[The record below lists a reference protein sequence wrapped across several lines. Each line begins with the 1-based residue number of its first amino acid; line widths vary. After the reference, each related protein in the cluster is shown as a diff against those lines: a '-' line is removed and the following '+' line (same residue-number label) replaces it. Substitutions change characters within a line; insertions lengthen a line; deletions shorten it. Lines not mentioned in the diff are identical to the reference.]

1 MKSQVSELTRVARYL
16 GALCR
21 RKLTGELTLANDAQ
35 HCQFHFASGSLLYAF
50 RETHRVR
57 RWQRMLQ
64 RHCPGTNPRDLS
76 FINTTTDL
84 AWEWC
89 FLQRAVAQEQVT
101 PSQIKAIL
109 KDNLEEVLFP
119 LINSSPLTIG
129 WKPTEAFTVSTYLS
143 LSAEDIR
150 QSFRSTYQNYNQLQQ
165 MGLSYLFP
173 EMAPVVKSP
182 ALQER
187 FATESSLN
195 LVAFLDGQSTIWDL
209 VVTTRQPLA
218 VVNRLL
224 HYLVQQ
230 GVVKLE
236 TIPDLAAPQFASAPL
251 EPEVVVEPAYQPLI
265 ACIDDSPT
273 VGKVLEEFLSS
284 SGYRL
289 LYIQNPMQGIATLTQ
304 DKPDLIFLDLVMPD
318 TSGYNLCQFLRNS
331 IAFKDVPIIIMTSWD
346 GVINRTRAK
355 LVGARDFLGK
365 PFSQEDV
372 IKMIQKYLP
381 KS

>member
-1 MKSQVSELTRVARYL
+1 
-16 GALCR
+16 
-21 RKLTGELTLANDAQ
+21 
-35 HCQFHFASGSLLYAF
+35 
-50 RETHRVR
+50 
-57 RWQRMLQ
+57 MLQ
-64 RHCPGTNPRDLS
+64 RHCPSLNPKDLNS
-76 FINTTTDL
+76 ISATADR
-84 AWEWC
+84 AWEWY

-129 WKPTEAFTVSTYLS
+129 WRPTEAFTVSTYLS

-236 TIPDLAAPQFASAPL
+236 TIPDLTAPQFAAAPL
-251 EPEVVVEPAYQPLI
+251 EPEAVVEPAYQPLI

-273 VGKVLEEFLSS
+273 IGKVLEEFLSS

-318 TSGYNLCQFLRNS
+318 TNGYNLCQFLRNS

-355 LVGARDFLGK
+355 LVGAKDFLGK